1 MKTIVKT
8 LSLVLITLFC
18 ISACKKDNT
27 IKGNTTLTG
36 KWLYAGGTLSDGWKT
51 YFVKATTYSFVEFKN
66 DGTLGG
72 TAFNDY
78 KNYTIKDSTI
88 IKMTKADT
96 TQYEN
101 YYYRIKGDSLFLS
114 PRGPIICIEG
124 CSDHFVKV
132 KR

>member
-18 ISACKKDNT
+18 VGACKKDNT

-36 KWLYAGGTLSDGWKT
+36 KWLCTGGTVSDGWKS
-51 YFVKATTYSFVEFKN
+51 YFVKATTYYFVEFKN

-78 KNYTIKDSTI
+78 KNYTIKDSTT

-96 TQYEN
+96 TQYED
-101 YYYRIKGDSLFLS
+101 YYYSIKGDSLVVS
-114 PRGPIICIEG
+114 PRGPIICFEG
-124 CSDHFVKV
+124 CSEHFVKV
-132 KR
+132 K